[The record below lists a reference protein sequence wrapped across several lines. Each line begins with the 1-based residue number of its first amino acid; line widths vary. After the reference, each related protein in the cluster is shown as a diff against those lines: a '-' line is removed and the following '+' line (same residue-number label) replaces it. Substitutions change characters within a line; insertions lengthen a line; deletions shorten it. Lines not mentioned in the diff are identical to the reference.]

1 MNSPDANA
9 NTTAEHALALLFALA
24 RSIPAADASLRAGK
38 WDRAKFVGTEL
49 AGKTLGVLGGGNIG
63 RRVARKAKALG
74 LDVIVFDPYLAK
86 DALADE
92 RISVVTLSELCARAN
107 IVTIHVPKT
116 DATANLVDADLLASM
131 KKGVRIVNCARGGI
145 VDEAALAA
153 AITRGHVAGA
163 AIDVFETEPP
173 TRDNPLLQCPGVVVT
188 PHLGAST
195 TEAQERASLEICQ
208 QVLAYLT
215 DHVIA
220 NAVNLPRIRPE
231 TLRELAPWIE
241 LSTRL
246 GQVVAALGRGPQ
258 EVLEIGYQGH
268 LSAAETSPMT
278 RAIVAAVLSTCAEGP
293 VNWINAPT
301 LAAERGLTVR
311 ESRLERVRDFASM
324 ITVTLSSGARGTTTV
339 AGTLFGPPATAP
351 GADRRAQARRHPRR
365 RTPVDPQCRP
375 AGRGRTARRTARDGR
390 REHPRHAFDSAEG
403 RERRRADRVECRA
416 ASDTGAVG
424 AVLDTARC
432 ALRDPDLAVRRS
444 RPMIR
449 SPKKMFI
456 PGPTEVHPDVLTAMT
471 HYQIGHRTQEMRDL
485 VKRVKPGLRKLFGTK
500 GDVFLSTSSA
510 TCVMEGA
517 LTNPGEDQAARTRM
531 RSVGRRSGPTPRSR
545 TASRSIVRS
554 CRGARRTIP
563 TTSARR

>member
-1 MNSPDANA
+1 MNEAGPWTVLVADKLSPEGLQLLKRHPGIHLDVRPGLDEAALAEAARDAHAILVRSAVKITERVLAGATRLEVIGRAGIGVDNIDVDAATRHGVLVMNSPDANA

-173 TRDNPLLQCPGVVVT
+173 TRDNPLLHCPGVVVT

-339 AGTLFGPPATAP
+339 AGTLFGHRQLRLVRIDEHKLDVIPA
-351 GADRRAQARRHPRR
+351 GELLLIRNADRPGVVGRLGGLLGTAGVNIRAMHLTPPKDVNGDALIVLNVEPRP
-365 RTPVDPQCRP
+365 TPELLAQCS
-375 AGRGRTARRTARDGR
+375 TLQD
-390 REHPRHAFDSAEG
+390 
-403 RERRRADRVECRA
+403 
-416 ASDTGAVG
+416 
-424 AVLDTARC
+424 
-432 ALRDPDLAVRRS
+432 VR
-444 RPMIR
+444 
-449 SPKKMFI
+449 
-456 PGPTEVHPDVLTAMT
+456 
-471 HYQIGHRTQEMRDL
+471 
-485 VKRVKPGLRKLFGTK
+485 
-500 GDVFLSTSSA
+500 SA
-510 TCVMEGA
+510 TLISLSEGA
-517 LTNPGEDQAARTRM
+517 AP
-531 RSVGRRSGPTPRSR
+531 
-545 TASRSIVRS
+545 
-554 CRGARRTIP
+554 
-563 TTSARR
+563 